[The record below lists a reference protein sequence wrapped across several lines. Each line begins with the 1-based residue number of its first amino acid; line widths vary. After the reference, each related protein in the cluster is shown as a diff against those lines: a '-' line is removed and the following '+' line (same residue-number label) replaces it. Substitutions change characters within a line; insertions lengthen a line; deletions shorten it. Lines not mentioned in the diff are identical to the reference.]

1 MKRILLLLLLMCSAS
16 AWAQD
21 VIVKRDGSTI
31 VCRVVEVNKSEV
43 IYKRWGNL
51 EGPNYVMNLTDIS
64 AVNYENGEKIRMDE
78 TQKSEGAPATI
89 TTTPLSVVQKN
100 TGQQMVSDD
109 ELLKMTEKIKRP
121 MTPKAKKLILVGSI
135 VGGALVCVGT
145 PMMSVGIVRCLDNY
159 DLTGS
164 VTAGTLVLVGG
175 LATGAGCIIRAHNLR
190 KKANSQ
196 YSVQTSPLYQHDF
209 TLKNGSSFSAGV
221 DMLKDNTRH
230 NPTLGV
236 GLTYNF

>member
-1 MKRILLLLLLMCSAS
+1 MLLVCSAS

-109 ELLKMTEKIKRP
+109 ELLKMTEKMKRP

-145 PMMSVGIVRCLDNY
+145 PMMSVGIVNCLDYNY
-159 DLTGS
+159 LRGL

-196 YSVQTSPLYQHDF
+196 YSVQTAPLYQHDF
-209 TLKNGSSFSAGV
+209 TLKNGTSFSAGV

>member
-1 MKRILLLLLLMCSAS
+1 M
-16 AWAQD
+16 
-21 VIVKRDGSTI
+21 KRDGSTI